1 MCLVIVRKKGRFSR
15 CFPLRPA
22 LFLSGR
28 TKFKSSP
35 DFVLYS
41 DLTSLA
47 VLSAVIMNLKMAA
60 ITAVVSFADKY
71 TPNVNSKELK
81 RSVIQEFQNWPLCV
95 RVNTSPDLTEGNVH
109 ITQF

>member
-1 MCLVIVRKKGRFSR
+1 MRLVIVRKKGRFSR